1 MKMIATKNFSYGG
14 RSLRPGEEFDVA
26 DRDVKL
32 LAAVNRAKPA
42 PASAP
47 VPQPK
52 TKPAKRDMAPEEPAR
67 EADDDSKPRKGRYRR
82 RDVRAE
88 DDATEE

>member
-1 MKMIATKNFSYGG
+1 MKMIATKSFTYAGKS
-14 RSLRPGEEFDVA
+14 RRPGDEFDVA

-32 LAAVNRAKPA
+32 LAAVKRAKPA
-42 PASAP
+42 PQSPPPAKP
-47 VPQPK
+47 VK
-52 TKPAKRDMAPEEPAR
+52 KRDMTPEQPDTPQ
-67 EADDDSKPRKGRYRR
+67 ADEGKPRKGRYRR